1 MTDNQVFDLSD
12 RNCEP
17 CQGGI
22 PALSLDEAKATMN
35 ELHNDWLLSSDGKEI
50 SREFKFKGFARA
62 VQMANLVAWLG
73 DRQGHHPDIG
83 FGWGYCTVK
92 FTTHE
97 ISGLSTNDFICAAKL
112 DQIVDKS

>member
-1 MTDNQVFDLSD
+1 MTDNQVCDLSD

-62 VQMANLVAWLG
+62 VQMANLIAWVG
-73 DRQGHHPDIG
+73 
-83 FGWGYCTVK
+83 
-92 FTTHE
+92 E
-97 ISGLSTNDFICAAKL
+97 ISFKIGKLCAFQYLILLK
-112 DQIVDKS
+112 V